1 MAKTKISEFSSNPG
15 DNTDIDG
22 INIAEGCAPSNIN
35 NAIRELMS
43 QLKNQQ
49 AGSDGDT
56 FTTNDVLTVSGV
68 TANAGR
74 VRLGED
80 ADNGS
85 NYTELRASASLAA
98 NVTFVLPAADGAAS
112 SVVQTDG
119 SGNLSFQAST
129 GSGNVV
135 RASSPT
141 LVTPALGTPSAAVLT
156 NATGLPL
163 TTGVTGTLP
172 VANGGTGITSLGTG
186 VATFLGT
193 PSSSNLA
200 AAVTDETGSGSLVF
214 ASSPTLVTPNL
225 GTPSAATLTNATG
238 LPISTGVSGLGSN
251 VATFLATPSS
261 ANLASAVTDE
271 TGSGSLVFAS
281 SPTLVTPNL
290 GTPSAATLTNATG
303 LPISTGVS
311 GLGTGVATA
320 LAVNTGSA
328 GAFVPTTGSGASGTW
343 GIDISGN
350 AATATSA
357 TSATTATNLAGGAA
371 NRVPYQSASGT
382 TTFVAAPTVTNSYLK
397 WNGTALG
404 WDTVSGGGGGSGD
417 VVGPASATDNQIA
430 LFNSTTGK
438 LIKAA
443 TTTGLL
449 KASTGVI
456 AAAVS
461 GTDYAPATSGSANQL
476 LASNGTG
483 GFTNLTTGTGVVT
496 ALGVN
501 TGSSGA
507 FVVNGGALGTPLSG
521 TVTNLTGTASINING
536 TVGATTPNT
545 GAFTTLSASS
555 TVSGSG
561 FSTYLASP
569 PAIGGTAAAAG
580 TFTTLTANGNTILGD
595 ATTDTI
601 TLTGTVQPG
610 VVISGSS
617 SGNALRITQTG
628 AGNALLVEDDTNP
641 DSTPFVVD
649 ASGNVGI
656 GTSSPGSTLDV
667 VRSST
672 DTAAMNT
679 PQIRAIN
686 SATATLNQRVDIV
699 MRWADGTYNGTG
711 GISMIRESATAR
723 SGTLAI
729 LPINSSGD
737 AFAAARFDSSGN
749 LGLGVAPSNALDVQK
764 AGTAASTTDLLE
776 LTNSGNAASMTN
788 TGTGILFNQFYY
800 DATTPAVA
808 DAGRI
813 AVKTEGNWTST
824 ASTQDAYMTF
834 ETALDGTVAERA
846 RITSGGD
853 LQIANGNLVMS
864 TSGKGIDFS
873 ATSSGSGTM
882 TSELLSDYEEGTWTP
897 TFETTGTGF
906 SAISYGTR
914 DANYTKVG
922 RLVTVACR
930 VETTS
935 VTKGS
940 ASGNVRIGGL
950 PFTVQNRSTSYSGSG
965 AGYDFLSNR
974 PVVFQGVPNNT
985 TIQMLYS
992 TASTNNPVEIVIADI
1007 STTAGNIVRC
1017 SFTYEV

>member
-98 NVTFVLPAADGAAS
+98 NVTFVLPSADGAAS

-214 ASSPTLVTPNL
+214 ATSPTLVTPNL

-271 TGSGSLVFAS
+271 TGSGSLVFAT
-281 SPTLVTPNL
+281 SPALVTPDL

-417 VVGPASATDNQIA
+417 VVGPASATDNQIV
-430 LFNSTTGK
+430 LFDSTTGK

-507 FVVNGGALGTPLSG
+507 FIVNGGALGTPLSG

-536 TVGATTPNT
+536 TVGATTPST

-555 TVSGSG
+555 TVSGTG

-580 TFTTLTANGNTILGD
+580 SFTTLTASGNVTLSGGTANGVLYLNASKV
-595 ATTDTI
+595 AT
-601 TLTGTVQPG
+601 
-610 VVISGSS
+610 SGS
-617 SGNALRITQTG
+617 ALTFDGTTFQYTG
-628 AGNALLVEDDTNP
+628 AANFAT
-641 DSTPFVVD
+641 S
-649 ASGNVGI
+649 SGNVGI
-656 GTSSPGSTLDV
+656 GTTSPAARLDITEAVTSTIGDSLGLNIQNNNSRNAGELFQIGMGNIAGNKPMTVIGTVVNTGSFYGNGDIFFAT
-667 VRSST
+667 RSVTT
-672 DTAAMNT
+672 DTAPT
-679 PQIRAIN
+679 
-686 SATATLNQRVDIV
+686 
-699 MRWADGTYNGTG
+699 
-711 GISMIRESATAR
+711 
-723 SGTLAI
+723 
-729 LPINSSGD
+729 
-737 AFAAARFDSSGN
+737 
-749 LGLGVAPSNALDVQK
+749 
-764 AGTAASTTDLLE
+764 
-776 LTNSGNAASMTN
+776 
-788 TGTGILFNQFYY
+788 
-800 DATTPAVA
+800 
-808 DAGRI
+808 
-813 AVKTEGNWTST
+813 
-824 ASTQDAYMTF
+824 
-834 ETALDGTVAERA
+834 ERA

-897 TFETTGTGF
+897 TLVLTSGTSTGGTFSGSYTKIGRQVTLTIYASVGTVASTPTISGF
-906 SAISYGTR
+906 SNLPFAQQNTDQI
-914 DANYTKVG
+914 AVG
-922 RLVTVACR
+922 PIRENNNTGYMWEWR
-930 VETTS
+930 VNGNASTS
-935 VTKGS
+935 VI
-940 ASGNVRIGGL
+940 R
-950 PFTVQNRSTSYSGSG
+950 R
-965 AGYDFLSNR
+965 YDND
-974 PVVFQGVPNNT
+974 VV
-985 TIQMLYS
+985 L
-992 TASTNNPVEIVIADI
+992 TNNMQFVGAV
-1007 STTAGNIVRC
+1007 TY
-1017 SFTYEV
+1017 FTS

>member
-1 MAKTKISEFSSNPG
+1 
-15 DNTDIDG
+15 
-22 INIAEGCAPSNIN
+22 
-35 NAIRELMS
+35 LMS

-98 NVTFVLPAADGAAS
+98 NVTFVLPSADGAAS

-343 GIDISGN
+343 DISITGN

-417 VVGPASATDNQIA
+417 VVGPASATDNQIV
-430 LFNSTTGK
+430 LFDGTTGK

-507 FVVNGGALGTPLSG
+507 FVVNGGPLGTPQSG

-536 TVGATTPNT
+536 TVGATTANT

-555 TVSGSG
+555 TVSGTG

-569 PAIGGTAAAAG
+569 PAIGGTTAAAG
-580 TFTTLTANGNTILGD
+580 TFTTLTANGNTTLGD

-617 SGNALRITQTG
+617 SGDALRITQTG
-628 AGNALLVEDDTNP
+628 TGNALLVEDDTNP
-641 DSTPFVVD
+641 DSTPFVVT
-649 ASGNVGI
+649 AAGNVGI
-656 GTSSPGSTLDV
+656 GTSSP
-667 VRSST
+667 
-672 DTAAMNT
+672 
-679 PQIRAIN
+679 
-686 SATATLNQRVDIV
+686 
-699 MRWADGTYNGTG
+699 TYKL
-711 GISMIRESATAR
+711 E
-723 SGTLAI
+723 LH
-729 LPINSSGD
+729 SSGGGGLSLVG
-737 AFAAARFDSSGN
+737 DSNNEINVLFGS
-749 LGLGVAPSNALDVQK
+749 ASNK
-764 AGTAASTTDLLE
+764 A
-776 LTNSGNAASMTN
+776 
-788 TGTGILFNQFYY
+788 I
-800 DATTPAVA
+800 
-808 DAGRI
+808 GRI
-813 AVKTEGNWTST
+813 TYDNVSNFMRFWANGS
-824 ASTQDAYMTF
+824 
-834 ETALDGTVAERA
+834 ERA
-846 RITSGGD
+846 RITSGGEVYIAGTTD
-853 LQIANGNLVMS
+853 QGAYNLQVNGTGVWGAGAYVNGSDERLKDNIQTLNDGLAVVSQLRPVTFQYKPEHSKDQSVQPGFIAQELQQAMDGKAYLDGVVQSGPEYLNVAYQNLIPILTKAIQEQQAII
-864 TSGKGIDFS
+864 TSLT
-873 ATSSGSGTM
+873 ARVAA
-882 TSELLSDYEEGTWTP
+882 LEGTQP
-897 TFETTGTGF
+897 
-906 SAISYGTR
+906 
-914 DANYTKVG
+914 
-922 RLVTVACR
+922 
-930 VETTS
+930 
-935 VTKGS
+935 
-940 ASGNVRIGGL
+940 
-950 PFTVQNRSTSYSGSG
+950 
-965 AGYDFLSNR
+965 
-974 PVVFQGVPNNT
+974 
-985 TIQMLYS
+985 
-992 TASTNNPVEIVIADI
+992 
-1007 STTAGNIVRC
+1007 
-1017 SFTYEV
+1017 

>member
-214 ASSPTLVTPNL
+214 ATSPTLVTPNL

-343 GIDISGN
+343 DISITGN
-350 AATATSA
+350 AANATSATSA

-417 VVGPASATDNQIA
+417 VVGPASATDNQIV
-430 LFNSTTGK
+430 LFDSTTGK

-461 GTDYAPATSGSANQL
+461 GTDYAPATSGSAILKGN
-476 LASNGTG
+476 
-483 GFTNLTTGTGVVT
+483 
-496 ALGVN
+496 
-501 TGSSGA
+501 
-507 FVVNGGALGTPLSG
+507 
-521 TVTNLTGTASINING
+521 
-536 TVGATTPNT
+536 
-545 GAFTTLSASS
+545 
-555 TVSGSG
+555 GSG
-561 FSTYLASP
+561 GLSN
-569 PAIGGTAAAAG
+569 AAAG
-580 TFTTLTANGNTILGD
+580 TD
-595 ATTDTI
+595 
-601 TLTGTVQPG
+601 
-610 VVISGSS
+610 
-617 SGNALRITQTG
+617 
-628 AGNALLVEDDTNP
+628 
-641 DSTPFVVD
+641 
-649 ASGNVGI
+649 
-656 GTSSPGSTLDV
+656 
-667 VRSST
+667 
-672 DTAAMNT
+672 
-679 PQIRAIN
+679 
-686 SATATLNQRVDIV
+686 
-699 MRWADGTYNGTG
+699 Y
-711 GISMIRESATAR
+711 
-723 SGTLAI
+723 
-729 LPINSSGD
+729 
-737 AFAAARFDSSGN
+737 AAA
-749 LGLGVAPSNALDVQK
+749 
-764 AGTAASTTDLLE
+764 
-776 LTNSGNAASMTN
+776 
-788 TGTGILFNQFYY
+788 
-800 DATTPAVA
+800 
-808 DAGRI
+808 
-813 AVKTEGNWTST
+813 
-824 ASTQDAYMTF
+824 
-834 ETALDGTVAERA
+834 
-846 RITSGGD
+846 
-853 LQIANGNLVMS
+853 
-864 TSGKGIDFS
+864 
-873 ATSSGSGTM
+873 
-882 TSELLSDYEEGTWTP
+882 
-897 TFETTGTGF
+897 TTGT
-906 SAISYGTR
+906 
-914 DANYTKVG
+914 
-922 RLVTVACR
+922 
-930 VETTS
+930 
-935 VTKGS
+935 
-940 ASGNVRIGGL
+940 
-950 PFTVQNRSTSYSGSG
+950 
-965 AGYDFLSNR
+965 
-974 PVVFQGVPNNT
+974 
-985 TIQMLYS
+985 
-992 TASTNNPVEIVIADI
+992 
-1007 STTAGNIVRC
+1007 
-1017 SFTYEV
+1017 